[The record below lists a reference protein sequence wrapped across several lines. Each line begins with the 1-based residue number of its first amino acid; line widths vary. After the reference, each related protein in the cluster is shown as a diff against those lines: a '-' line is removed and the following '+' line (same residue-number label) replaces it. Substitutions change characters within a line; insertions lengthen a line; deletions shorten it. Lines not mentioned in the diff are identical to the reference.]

1 MSKDSTRF
9 DCCRQHEKAAE
20 EFMEKIAMGPG
31 SWEILPDEVKTIFI
45 NNALT
50 WYDEMND
57 PQSLEID
64 VNTLSDLRDLH

>member
-1 MSKDSTRF
+1 
-9 DCCRQHEKAAE
+9 
-20 EFMEKIAMGPG
+20 MEKIAMGPG